1 MKRRVRFVARGRV
14 QGVGFRYMAQEE
26 ASRLG
31 LTGWVRNLPT
41 GEVEGE
47 VEGEAARVDAF
58 CAWCKRGPSGSK
70 VESVAMDEVA
80 VENAAGA
87 FQILR

>member
-26 ASRLG
+26 AGRLG
-31 LTGWVRNLPT
+31 LTGWVRNLAD
-41 GEVEGE
+41 GNVEGE
-47 VEGEAARVDAF
+47 VEGEAVRVDAF
-58 CAWCKRGPSGSK
+58 CAWCKRGPSGGR
-70 VESVAMDEVA
+70 VESVTIEEVA
-80 VENAAGA
+80 VEHAAGG